1 MNKITNH
8 LPTAE
13 LQALDA
19 AHHMHPFTSD
29 GELAKKGVRVITGAK
44 GVWLKDSE
52 GNRIID
58 GMAGLWCVNVG
69 YGRHELA
76 QAAARQIEELSYVEI
91 SKRLGVSL
99 PTVKKHLVRAYTEC
113 LVLAAA

>member
-29 GELAKKGVRVITGAK
+29 GELAKKGVRVILSRYISLGLPDRHAEA
-44 GVWLKDSE
+44 LAAM
-52 GNRIID
+52 R
-58 GMAGLWCVNVG
+58 AGD
-69 YGRHELA
+69 A
-76 QAAARQIEELSYVEI
+76 QALAVAIREDIAQ
-91 SKRLGVSL
+91 GVDQ
-99 PTVKKHLVRAYTEC
+99 VRAA
-113 LVLAAA
+113 LADEAI